1 MSPSTANSVQFYD
14 AHPPPTDFYAEVIK
28 GLHASPKQIPPKFF
42 YDETGSRLFDA
53 ICDCPEYY
61 PTRTEMLLLERHA
74 TEIRNLIGEDCL
86 LIEPGS
92 GSSQKVR
99 LLLDAL
105 QPAAYQPMD
114 ISRRYLIEA
123 AQNLAADYPWLD
135 VYAVCSDFTSEL
147 PLPFSPPHRHK
158 VAFFPGSSIGNF
170 EPVDAVRFLQRIAA
184 AVGPGGGLLIGVDL
198 KKDPQILH
206 DAYNDAAG
214 ITADFNLN
222 LLTRINREL
231 DGEFDPATFRHHA
244 FYNEALGRIEMHLHS
259 KTHQTVSVA
268 QQAFR
273 FECDESI
280 HTECSYK
287 YTIGEF
293 ARLAGKSGLQLQQ
306 AWTDEQNLFSLQFYQ
321 VTTTRA

>member
-1 MSPSTANSVQFYD
+1 MNPSTANSVQFYD
-14 AHPPPTDFYAEVIK
+14 AHPAPADFYAEVIN
-28 GLHASPKQIPPKFF
+28 GLQTSPKQIPPKFF

-61 PTRTEMLLLERHA
+61 PTRTEMLLLKRFA
-74 TEIRNLIGEDCL
+74 SEIRNLIGEDCL

-92 GSSQKVR
+92 GSSRKVR
-99 LLLDAL
+99 LLLDTL

-114 ISRRYLIEA
+114 ISRRYLIET
-123 AQNLAADYPWLD
+123 AQKLAAEYPWLD

-147 PLPFSPPHRHK
+147 PLPFSPPHQHK

-170 EPVDAVRFLQRIAA
+170 EPAEAVLFLHRIAA
-184 AVGPGGGLLIGVDL
+184 AVEPGGGLLIGVDL

-244 FYNEALGRIEMHLHS
+244 FYNEALGRVEMHLHS
-259 KTHQTVSVA
+259 KIRQTVSVA

-273 FECDESI
+273 FESDESI

-287 YTIGEF
+287 YTIEEF
-293 ARLAGKSGLQLQQ
+293 ACLAGQADLQLQQ
-306 AWTDEQNLFSLQFYQ
+306 AWTDDNNLFSLQFYK
-321 VTTTRA
+321 AA